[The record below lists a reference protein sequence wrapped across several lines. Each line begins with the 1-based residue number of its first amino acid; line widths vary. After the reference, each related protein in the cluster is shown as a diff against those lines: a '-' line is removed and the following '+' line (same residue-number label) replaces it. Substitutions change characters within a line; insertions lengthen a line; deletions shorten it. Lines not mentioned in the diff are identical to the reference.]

1 MKKYMNYNLINVFND
16 TLEFSKKFVYSN
28 TKKFTFD
35 DIVKPT
41 SPDKSGPRSI
51 FNKIKLENMDSVST
65 LEKYS
70 ESGKCCVLNMA
81 SYKRP
86 GGGVERG
93 ARAQEEGLFRCSNL
107 FTVIDKSHYPLQEN
121 ECLYTKDAVFF
132 KDFNYNYINPI
143 TSDVITIAA
152 INLNNNAKYDDVQ
165 TSLDYLKITKEK
177 IRLMLTL
184 PAQNGVDNLILGA
197 WGCGVFKNDPKVMS
211 GLFYDILFNEGYIN
225 LYDNVV
231 FGIIND
237 HNSVDNNFGIFNKTF
252 ND

>member
-1 MKKYMNYNLINVFND
+1 MNYNLINVFND
-16 TLEFSKKFVYSN
+16 TVEFSKKFVYSN

-41 SPDKSGPRSI
+41 DSS
-51 FNKIKLENMDSVST
+51 NKKIIIENLDSVST
-65 LEKYS
+65 LQKYADI
-70 ESGKCCVLNMA
+70 GKCCVLNMA
-81 SYKRP
+81 SYK
-86 GGGVERG
+86 RG

-184 PAQNGVDNLILGA
+184 PTQNDVKNLILGA
-197 WGCGVFKNDPKVMS
+197 WGCGVFNNDPKVMS
-211 GLFYDILFNEGYIN
+211 GLFSDILINEGYIN

-237 HNSVDNNFGIFNKTF
+237 HNSVDNNFEIFNKTF